1 MTDRK
6 KYLNDYMKNNY
17 SQIRITIRKDDPQDQ
32 EIVRF
37 LNQKQDKSAFLKRII
52 QEEMER
58 EKAQQ
63 ADEENTAGR

>member
-32 EIVRF
+32 QIVRF
-37 LNQKQDKSAFLKRII
+37 LNQKPDKSAFLKRII

-58 EKAQQ
+58 EEAQQ
-63 ADEENTAGR
+63 DDAGNTAGR